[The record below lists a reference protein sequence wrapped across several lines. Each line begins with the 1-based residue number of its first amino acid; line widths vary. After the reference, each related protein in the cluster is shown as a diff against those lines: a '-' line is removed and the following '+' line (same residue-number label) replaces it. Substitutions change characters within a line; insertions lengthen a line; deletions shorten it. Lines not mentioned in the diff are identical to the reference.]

1 MEHTSRLF
9 EGDII
14 APQQFREIF
23 SRSRNLSPEQE
34 LMLAV
39 LCDAIECILK
49 YCAEPL
55 PVRARLYEEAQ
66 EWVFAQDDKAPFSF
80 LNVCDGLNLNPEYVR
95 RGLLAK
101 IRDSAIQR
109 PEPVGVARGAERRRR
124 QTAA

>member
-1 MEHTSRLF
+1 MEQTGRLF

-23 SRSRNLSPEQE
+23 SRTRNLSPEQE

-49 YCAEPL
+49 YCNEPL

-80 LNVCDGLNLNPEYVR
+80 LNVCEGLNLNPGYVR

-101 IRDSAIQR
+101 IRDKAVK
-109 PEPVGVARGAERRRR
+109 PPVPVNGSHGSERRRR
-124 QTAA
+124 QSTA

>member
-1 MEHTSRLF
+1 MENNSRLF

-23 SRSRNLSPEQE
+23 SRTRNLTPEQE

-49 YCAEPL
+49 YCDEPL
-55 PVRARLYEEAQ
+55 PIRVRLYEEAQ
-66 EWVFAQDDKAPFSF
+66 EWLFAQDDREPFSF
-80 LNVCDGLNLNPEYVR
+80 MNVCEGLNLDASYVR
-95 RGLLAK
+95 RGVLAK
-101 IRDSAIQR
+101 MRDRLAKQPISVNHNR
-109 PEPVGVARGAERRRR
+109 ERRRR

>member
-1 MEHTSRLF
+1 MEHSSRLF

-23 SRSRNLSPEQE
+23 SRTRNLSPEQE

-39 LCDAIECILK
+39 LCDAIECIIK
-49 YCAEPL
+49 YCDEPQ
-55 PVRARLYEEAQ
+55 PIRARLCEEAQ

-80 LNVCDGLNLNPEYVR
+80 LNVCDGLNLNPGYVR

-101 IRDSAIQR
+101 MRNHEVKR
-109 PEPVGVARGAERRRR
+109 PAPVSVSHAAERRRR
-124 QTAA
+124 QSAA

>member
-1 MEHTSRLF
+1 MEHASRLF

-55 PVRARLYEEAQ
+55 PIRARLYEEAQ
-66 EWVFAQDDKAPFSF
+66 EWVFTQDDKAPFSF
-80 LNVCDGLNLNPEYVR
+80 LNVCDGLNLNPDYVR

-101 IRDSAIQR
+101 IREKTVNRAAPASV
-109 PEPVGVARGAERRRR
+109 PSGTERRRR
-124 QTAA
+124 QSAA